1 MSLGQPE
8 EVAGVSVI
16 AENVV
21 PVDEVADTETMGR
34 GVRRTN
40 STGPRPAG
48 YRDGDEA
55 LWKEAFGEARGRGA
69 GENVASL
76 YADET
81 LRYLRAER
89 DGIEIAG
96 LGDFQA
102 YR

>member
-1 MSLGQPE
+1 
-8 EVAGVSVI
+8 VSVI

-21 PVDEVADTETMGR
+21 PVDEAADTETTGR

-40 STGPRPAG
+40 ATGLRPAG
-48 YRDGDEA
+48 YRDGDDA
-55 LWKEAFGEARGRGA
+55 LWEQSFGEARGRGA
-69 GENVASL
+69 GENVARF

-81 LRYLRAER
+81 LRYLRVER

-96 LGDFQA
+96 RRDFQA